1 MVSIVKSLPKTEDGN
16 GILCKTHTAFDY
28 QISQNTSKKKNRFT
42 LWKILED
49 GYEKVASADT
59 PQDLYP
65 LVPWKKST
73 RREAQRDE

>member
-1 MVSIVKSLPKTEDGN
+1 MVSIVKSLPKTEDGH

-42 LWKILED
+42 LWKILEN